1 VVVNPST
8 KFCTGTGGIKCR
20 PFYFSDCPAHP
31 APVPARVS
39 LPFQLAEGEEIEAAE
54 NPAVARIER
63 DFFDFTGIVS
73 NEFNSAAL
81 GEQVKNA
88 LFGAGNVHFW
98 KSGRRLL
105 DA

>member
-1 VVVNPST
+1 MGV
-8 KFCTGTGGIKCR
+8 I
-20 PFYFSDCPAHP
+20 
-31 APVPARVS
+31 
-39 LPFQLAEGEEIEAAE
+39 
-54 NPAVARIER
+54 
-63 DFFDFTGIVS
+63 S

-98 KSGRRLL
+98 KSGRRHI